1 MNPMGSNMQ
10 NGMFSNFQQLM
21 QQFQQFCSMFQGNP
35 EEEVK
40 KLVTS
45 GKISQQQLN
54 QVQQMAQ
61 MFQGLLGGS

>member
-10 NGMFSNFQQLM
+10 NGMFANFQQLM
-21 QQFQQFCSMFQGNP
+21 QQFQQFRSMFQGNP

>member
-21 QQFQQFCSMFQGNP
+21 QQFQQFRSMFQGNP

>member
-1 MNPMGSNMQ
+1 MNPMGSNVQ

-21 QQFQQFCSMFQGNP
+21 QQFQQFRSMFQGNP

>member
-10 NGMFSNFQQLM
+10 NGMLGNFQQLM
-21 QQFQQFCSMFQGNP
+21 QQFQQFRSMFQGNP

>member
-10 NGMFSNFQQLM
+10 NGMLGNFQQLM
-21 QQFQQFCSMFQGNP
+21 QQFQQFRSMFQGNP

-45 GKISQQQLN
+45 GKVSQQQLN

>member
-10 NGMFSNFQQLM
+10 NGMLGNFQQLM
-21 QQFQQFCSMFQGNP
+21 QQFQQFRSMFQGNP
-35 EEEVK
+35 EEEVR

>member
-1 MNPMGSNMQ
+1 MNPMGSNVQ
-10 NGMFSNFQQLM
+10 NGMFANFQQLM
-21 QQFQQFCSMFQGNP
+21 QQFQQFRNMFQGNP

-61 MFQGLLGGS
+61 MFQGLLGCS

>member
-10 NGMFSNFQQLM
+10 NGMFANFQQLM
-21 QQFQQFCSMFQGNP
+21 QQFQQFRNMFQGNP